1 MVEEAGTSKI
11 DARANNP
18 MPLEGFLFKEEWLN
32 YYNPLVPE
40 FQRRLP
46 DLVYVMGVDTAIS
59 ESPTA
64 DYTAITTLGV
74 DPETRECYV
83 FEIWRGRLD
92 FPSQVRVIREK
103 FEQMKMRH
111 TPVVNIRVEST
122 AYQRAL
128 AQTTFLAGL
137 PVSEIRAPGS
147 KVHRMYG
154 LVPNIENGRIRFP
167 DPAIRRDSWFDGFK
181 MEYLAFPNGAY
192 DDQLDSLC
200 LAFEVS
206 DASRVRSAFY
216 FGT

>member
-1 MVEEAGTSKI
+1 MFFIVVGLCFGEALGLRRESSL
-11 DARANNP
+11 ARASA
-18 MPLEGFLFKEEWLN
+18 
-32 YYNPLVPE
+32 

-46 DLVYVMGVDTAIS
+46 DLVYVMGVDPAIS

-64 DYTAITTLGV
+64 DYTTITTLGV
-74 DPETRECYV
+74 DSETKGCYV

-92 FPSQVRVIREK
+92 FPRQVKVIREK

-111 TPVVNIRVEST
+111 TPIVNIGIEST

-128 AQTTFLAGL
+128 AQTAFLVGL
-137 PVSEIRAPGS
+137 PASEIRAPGS

-167 DPAIRRDSWFDGFK
+167 DPAVRRDSWFDGFK
-181 MEYLAFPNGAY
+181 MEYLAFPSGEH
-192 DDQLDSLC
+192 DDQLDSLYY
-200 LAFEVS
+200 AFQVADLS
-206 DASRVRSAFY
+206 TKKPAFY